1 MIDLKLLR
9 ASPGQVRVALARRG
23 DATLTKLLDTLEA
36 LDMKRRALT
45 GQLDQL
51 HAERNEAAKADARL
65 MKEKGELPVAVREQ
79 RKKLGERVAGLEAEL
94 RRVEA
99 ELDQQALYVPN
110 LPLPDL
116 PDGDASHNAVLRS
129 WGTPRP
135 REPGLKPHWEL
146 GAALGIFDF
155 ERGAKVAGSGFPL
168 FVGMGSKLVRA
179 LINFMLDLHTR
190 EHGYVELEPPFVVKR
205 EMMQGTGQVPK
216 FEADAYRTEPDDLFL
231 VPTAEVPVTNLHRD
245 EIVDG
250 ARLPL
255 AYAAYT
261 PCFRREA
268 GAAGKDTRGLLR
280 VHQFDKVELVRF
292 ARPADSPTEHEKM
305 TAHAEAV
312 LQRLEL
318 PYRVVLLAAGD
329 VGFASAKTY
338 DLEAWA
344 PAVGQWLEV
353 SSSSTFTDFQAR
365 RANIRYRPGPGA
377 KPEFVHTLNASG
389 VALPRTLAAL
399 LETHQRP
406 DGSVTLPS
414 ALAPYLGTDRLAA
427 VSGGA

>member
-1 MIDLKLLR
+1 VIDLKLLR
-9 ASPGQVRVALARRG
+9 ASPGQVRAALARRG

-168 FVGMGSKLVRA
+168 FVGMGSKLVARSSISCSTCIRA
-179 LINFMLDLHTR
+179 SM
-190 EHGYVELEPPFVVKR
+190 
-205 EMMQGTGQVPK
+205 GT
-216 FEADAYRTEPDDLFL
+216 
-231 VPTAEVPVTNLHRD
+231 
-245 EIVDG
+245 
-250 ARLPL
+250 
-255 AYAAYT
+255 
-261 PCFRREA
+261 
-268 GAAGKDTRGLLR
+268 
-280 VHQFDKVELVRF
+280 
-292 ARPADSPTEHEKM
+292 
-305 TAHAEAV
+305 
-312 LQRLEL
+312 
-318 PYRVVLLAAGD
+318 
-329 VGFASAKTY
+329 
-338 DLEAWA
+338 
-344 PAVGQWLEV
+344 
-353 SSSSTFTDFQAR
+353 SSSSR
-365 RANIRYRPGPGA
+365 R
-377 KPEFVHTLNASG
+377 S
-389 VALPRTLAAL
+389 
-399 LETHQRP
+399 
-406 DGSVTLPS
+406 S
-414 ALAPYLGTDRLAA
+414 
-427 VSGGA
+427 